1 MPRKPRTTSKTTTDT
16 MPATPAAAGRVA
28 APGAVT
34 LSPEAQA
41 LFDSVSRQ
49 WDLTPPVRQLLL
61 LACTAITKAAECEAI
76 TSAEGMT
83 CADAKGS
90 SKPHPAALLARD
102 YRAQASGTLNR
113 ILSALGD

>member
-1 MPRKPRTTSKTTTDT
+1 MARKPRPTPKPTSDT
-16 MPATPAAAGRVA
+16 PPSEPAVQARVA
-28 APGAVT
+28 APGTVA

-61 LACTAITKAAECEAI
+61 LACEAITKAGECEAI
-76 TSAEGMT
+76 TAAEGMT
-83 CADAKGS
+83 VRDAKGG
-90 SKPHPAALLARD
+90 SKPHPCATLGRD

>member
-1 MPRKPRTTSKTTTDT
+1 MPRKPRPTPKPTSDNPPSE
-16 MPATPAAAGRVA
+16 PAVQARVA
-28 APGAVT
+28 APGTVR

-61 LACTAITKAAECEAI
+61 LACEALTKAGQAEEVCAI
-76 TSAEGMT
+76 EGMT
-83 CADAKGS
+83 CRDAKGS
-90 SKPHPAALLARD
+90 SKVHPAALLARD